1 MDLASICTGGTK
13 GECQTHF
20 VFEMYVSKRRNCLEL
35 KWESPKSRLQ
45 RVAPCLT
52 TMGLVKNDEIRTNKI
67 SAHTKDE
74 RFEVGYLSIMSN
86 ALRMSQ
92 PQESM

>member
-1 MDLASICTGGTK
+1 M

-20 VFEMYVSKRRNCLEL
+20 VFEMYVSNRRNCLEL
-35 KWESPKSRLQ
+35 KWESPKSRLE
-45 RVAPCLT
+45 RVASCLT
-52 TMGLVKNDEIRTNKI
+52 TMGFVKNDEMRTNKI

-74 RFEVGYLSIMSN
+74 RFEVGYSSIMSN
-86 ALRMSQ
+86 VLRMSQ

>member
-1 MDLASICTGGTK
+1 MDLAGIYIGGTK
-13 GECQTHF
+13 GECHTHF
-20 VFEMYVSKRRNCLEL
+20 VFEMCVSNRRNCLEL

-52 TMGLVKNDEIRTNKI
+52 TMGLVKRTNKI

-74 RFEVGYLSIMSN
+74 RFEVGYSSIMSN
-86 ALRMSQ
+86 VLRMSQ

>member
-1 MDLASICTGGTK
+1 MDLGGIYTGVTK
-13 GECQTHF
+13 GECHTQF
-20 VFEMYVSKRRNCLEL
+20 VFEMFFSNRRNCLKL

-52 TMGLVKNDEIRTNKI
+52 TMGLVQRTNKI

-74 RFEVGYLSIMSN
+74 RFEVGYSSIMSN
-86 ALRMSQ
+86 VLRMSQ

>member
-1 MDLASICTGGTK
+1 MDLAGIYTGGTK

-20 VFEMYVSKRRNCLEL
+20 VFEMYVSNRRNCLEL

-52 TMGLVKNDEIRTNKI
+52 TMGLVKRRNKI

-74 RFEVGYLSIMSN
+74 RFEVGYSSIMSN
-86 ALRMSQ
+86 VLRMSQ

>member
-1 MDLASICTGGTK
+1 MDLAGIYTGGTK

-20 VFEMYVSKRRNCLEL
+20 VFEMYVSNRRNCLEL

-45 RVAPCLT
+45 RVALCLT
-52 TMGLVKNDEIRTNKI
+52 TMGLVKRTNKI

-74 RFEVGYLSIMSN
+74 RFEVGYSSIMSN
-86 ALRMSQ
+86 VLRMSQ

>member
-1 MDLASICTGGTK
+1 MDLAGICTGGTK

-20 VFEMYVSKRRNCLEL
+20 VFEMYVSNRRNCLEL
-35 KWESPKSRLQ
+35 KLQ

-74 RFEVGYLSIMSN
+74 RFEVGYSSIMSN
-86 ALRMSQ
+86 VLRMSQ

>member
-1 MDLASICTGGTK
+1 MDLAGIYTGGTK

-20 VFEMYVSKRRNCLEL
+20 VFEMYVSNRRNCLEL

-45 RVAPCLT
+45 RVAPCFT
-52 TMGLVKNDEIRTNKI
+52 TMGLVKRTNKI

-74 RFEVGYLSIMSN
+74 RFEVGYSSIMSN
-86 ALRMSQ
+86 VLRMSQ

>member
-1 MDLASICTGGTK
+1 MDLAGIYTGGTK

-20 VFEMYVSKRRNCLEL
+20 VFEIYVCNRRNCLEL

-45 RVAPCLT
+45 RVALCLT
-52 TMGLVKNDEIRTNKI
+52 TMGLVKRTNKI

-74 RFEVGYLSIMSN
+74 RFEVGYSSIMSN
-86 ALRMSQ
+86 VLRMSQ

>member
-1 MDLASICTGGTK
+1 MDLAGIYTGGTK

-20 VFEMYVSKRRNCLEL
+20 VFEMYVSNRRNCLEL

-45 RVAPCLT
+45 RVALCLT
-52 TMGLVKNDEIRTNKI
+52 TMGLVKRTNKI

-74 RFEVGYLSIMSN
+74 RFEVGYSSIMSN
-86 ALRMSQ
+86 VLRMSQ
-92 PQESM
+92 PQESK

>member
-1 MDLASICTGGTK
+1 MDLASIYTGGTK

-20 VFEMYVSKRRNCLEL
+20 VFEMYVSNRRNCLEL
-35 KWESPKSRLQ
+35 KWESLKSRLQ

-52 TMGLVKNDEIRTNKI
+52 TMGLVKRTNKI

-74 RFEVGYLSIMSN
+74 RFEVGYSSIMSN
-86 ALRMSQ
+86 VLRMSQ